1 MPADAAASSPNV
13 PDPQHRIDELSAK
26 LRESEARLALVRDAV
41 SEGIYEWN
49 IETNALWQS
58 QRLREIFGLAGREL
72 KAGDWNELVHP
83 EDFEKLREGDCEDHA
98 LWERLRAGGWDARS
112 IADVGVTTS
121 ARRSRRAPGGF
132 SSLLDLLEAGPG
144 AAWTPTPVPVVD

>member
-58 QRLREIFGLAGREL
+58 QRLREPERTTRARATSHQIRKVRLILAR
-72 KAGDWNELVHP
+72 HP
-83 EDFEKLREGDCEDHA
+83 EWR
-98 LWERLRAGGWDARS
+98 R
-112 IADVGVTTS
+112 T
-121 ARRSRRAPGGF
+121 ARRAIGRR
-132 SSLLDLLEAGPG
+132 S
-144 AAWTPTPVPVVD
+144 